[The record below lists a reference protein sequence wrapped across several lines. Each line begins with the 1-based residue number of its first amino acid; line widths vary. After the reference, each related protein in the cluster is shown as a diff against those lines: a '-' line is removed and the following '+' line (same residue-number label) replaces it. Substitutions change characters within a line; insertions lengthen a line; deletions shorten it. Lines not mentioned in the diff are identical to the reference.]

1 MNLIDWLQGLILG
14 SGKVRLEDRNV
25 RELTTEAQLAELL
38 EASRKEPVFAFKH
51 STACPISAAAYR
63 RVAQYLEAAGSDS
76 PPFFL
81 VKVIESRPLSNA
93 MTRELGVQHASP
105 QLILLRD
112 GRPRWDASHGAI
124 TAEAIEDALAR
135 SAAN

>member
-1 MNLIDWLQGLILG
+1 MKLFPWLQGLVLG
-14 SGKVRLEDRNV
+14 SGNVRLEEGNV
-25 RELTTEAQLAELL
+25 RELTNEAQLAELL
-38 EASRKEPVFAFKH
+38 EASRSQPVFAFKH

-63 RVAQYLEAAGSDS
+63 RVAQYLEEAGSNS
-76 PPFFL
+76 PPFYL

-112 GRPRWDASHGAI
+112 ARPRWNASHGAI
-124 TAEAIEDALAR
+124 TAEAIEEALAR
-135 SAAN
+135 PAAN